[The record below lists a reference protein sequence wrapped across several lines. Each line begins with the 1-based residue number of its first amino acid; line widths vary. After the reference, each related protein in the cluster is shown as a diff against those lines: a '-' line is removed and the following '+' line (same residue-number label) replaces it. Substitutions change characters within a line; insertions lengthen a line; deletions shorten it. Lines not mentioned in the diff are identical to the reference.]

1 MTKSKLKTIYK
12 KLNVCKN
19 VCEYNC
25 NIAAVVDD
33 DDVDELLFFFLL
45 LFERAQAKVQFVV
58 ISRVC

>member
-1 MTKSKLKTIYK
+1 MF
-12 KLNVCKN
+12 VRMF
-19 VCEYNC
+19 V
-25 NIAAVVDD
+25 NIIAILLLAAVVDD

>member
-1 MTKSKLKTIYK
+1 MF
-12 KLNVCKN
+12 VRMF
-19 VCEYNC
+19 V
-25 NIAAVVDD
+25 NIIAILLLAVAAVVD